1 MRYSVGIGNVGS
13 FQSSGRPWLKKF
25 TLGAGVYQFVEF
37 PKVTKSV
44 KITNDI
50 LGAGNTLDVAFC
62 EPRRAIDF
70 TGTNEYL
77 ETTLASSVNQCTLSA
92 WVKLVGLIDSKWYLE
107 ILGGNGIRVQTT
119 ATPRL
124 RLRVGATNVDD
135 TTTVLSAGPWINLTI
150 TVNGT
155 ENKLYLN
162 GELLVTNTAD
172 AGTGFTGV
180 ALGGD
185 GATGYDGYYDESVF
199 FNTMF
204 TAAEVSEL
212 YNAGA
217 AMLPREHSKFSNL
230 VSHWQFE
237 DNNFKTFNSTPD
249 TTSLIYDR
257 ISSNNLALTG
267 GATALTFVNG
277 RLIEN
282 AFDRHKITLGAQ
294 SLDINCKLKQIMI
307 RANGALELSMAASL
321 TQIPI
326 ENMFLLT
333 GEGIDV

>member
-1 MRYSVGIGNVGS
+1 MIYSTGIGNVGS

-50 LGAGNTLDVAFC
+50 LQSGNTLDVAFC

-70 TGTNEYL
+70 GGITEYL
-77 ETTLASSVNQCTLSA
+77 EATLATSVNQCTLSG
-92 WVKLVGLIDSKWYLE
+92 WIKLTGTIASLWFLE
-107 ILGGNGIRVQTT
+107 VLGGNNVRVQSTG
-119 ATPRL
+119 TPRL

-135 TTTVLSAGPWINLTI
+135 PTTTLTVGSWINLTV

-162 GELLVTNTAD
+162 GELLITNTAD

-185 GATGYDGYYDESVF
+185 GATGYDGIYDETVLF
-199 FNTMF
+199 DTAL

-217 AMLPREHSKFSNL
+217 AMLPRDHSKFSNL

-257 ISSNNLALTG
+257 ISSNNLNLTG
-267 GATALTFVNG
+267 GATAMTFVNG

-282 AFDRHKITLGAQ
+282 AFDRHKITLGTQ